1 MRRLLRWLVPIVL
14 AVGVAGGGLAAWRSE
29 AGVAAPPEGTPVVR
43 TVTPVLSVRRV
54 PTVVAAPVA
63 ARRLTADLDAL
74 TTFLPADSCLVVE
87 GPDLRFEHAPST
99 PLVPASTIK
108 LLTATAALETL
119 GADARFRTAVVAG
132 APAADGVIAG
142 DLTLV
147 GGGDPLLATADY
159 MARFRR
165 QPQVFTDLDALAAA
179 VHASGVRRIAGSV
192 VGDERRYD
200 ASRYVDSWPA
210 RYIDQDVIGPLSAL
224 AVNDGFER
232 YPAEFGDGTALDAA
246 ADPPVLAA
254 GVFTRLLEARG
265 IDVVG
270 APRGGV
276 APEGATEVA
285 AIESAPLLEV
295 VAQMLRESD
304 NSTAELL
311 LKELG
316 RTATAPT
323 TAAGAT
329 AVTGLATDA
338 LQDVQGLEVVDGSGL
353 SPENRVTCDH
363 LVDLLRRPVTGDL
376 LSEHLAVAGE
386 SGTLTERYRG
396 SRLAGILRAKTGSLT
411 SVTALAGVVADDDP
425 ALTFALVVNVPPPAR
440 VPAGVAGL
448 ERQIAEALAAWPRTP
463 DVSELGPARGG
474 A

>member
-1 MRRLLRWLVPIVL
+1 N
-14 AVGVAGGGLAAWRSE
+14 
-29 AGVAAPPEGTPVVR
+29 
-43 TVTPVLSVRRV
+43 
-54 PTVVAAPVA
+54 
-63 ARRLTADLDAL
+63 
-74 TTFLPADSCLVVE
+74 
-87 GPDLRFEHAPST
+87 GPDLRYEHAPST

-119 GADARFRTAVVAG
+119 GADARFRTAVVSA
-132 APAADGVIAG
+132 APAVDGVLSG

-179 VHASGVRRIAGSV
+179 VQASGVRRIDGSV

-200 ASRYVDSWPA
+200 ASRYVASWPA
-210 RYIDQDVIGPLSAL
+210 RYVDQDVIGPLSAL

-232 YPAEFGDGTALDAA
+232 YPAAFGDGTPLDAA
-246 ADPPVLAA
+246 VDPPSVAA

-265 IDVVG
+265 VDVVG
-270 APRGGV
+270 PPRGGE
-276 APEGATEVA
+276 AAAGATELA
-285 AIESAPLLEV
+285 AIESEPLLEV

-316 RTATAPT
+316 RTAGSAT

-329 AVTGLATDA
+329 AVTDVAATA
-338 LQDVQGLEVVDGSGL
+338 LDEPQGLVVADGSGL
-353 SPENRVTCDH
+353 STDNRVTCDH
-363 LVDLLRRPVTGDL
+363 LVELLGRPATGGALVD
-376 LSEHLAVAGE
+376 HLAVAGE

-396 SRLAGILRAKTGSLT
+396 SPLEGILRAKTGSLT
-411 SVTALAGVVADDDP
+411 SVSALAGVVADADP
-425 ALTFALVVNVPPPAR
+425 ALTFALVVNVPSPAR
-440 VPAGVAGL
+440 VPPGVATV
-448 ERQIAEALAAWPRTP
+448 EQQIVGALAAWPRTP
-463 DVSELGPARGG
+463 DLADLGPLPGG